1 MVSAASGA
9 VANPSDVPLHGAR
22 ILMVQEDPKWS
33 ESLAETLAT
42 EGHQILCAEN
52 GRQAE
57 AMLEEVQPDLVL
69 LGVMLPDIDGLVLCS
84 HIRSKSHAPIIML
97 SGTKRH
103 RDRILSL
110 RLGADDFIAAP
121 FDTNE
126 LIARVEAVLRRTAGA
141 QARGPDAP
149 TSWRG
154 RGYGAT
160 EPSGRHGGEV
170 GLEARGSLSL
180 RHIYRVGELTIDRT
194 RRSVTI
200 AGTPLHLTPTENRLL
215 TTLASDPER
224 VFSREDLA
232 QSIWGHDILEQSR
245 AVDVHIR
252 RLRAK
257 LEAFGSA
264 APAIITVRGFG
275 YKLLH
280 PSSADSA

>member
-1 MVSAASGA
+1 MLNTAPGA
-9 VANPSDVPLHGAR
+9 RANPSRVRARGSR
-22 ILMVQEDPKWS
+22 ILIVQEDPKWS
-33 ESLAETLAT
+33 ESVAGILTT
-42 EGHQILCAEN
+42 EGYRIFCAED
-52 GRQAE
+52 GREAE
-57 AMLEEVQPDLVL
+57 AMLEQAQPDLVL

-84 HIRSKSHAPIIML
+84 QIRSKSRAPIIML
-97 SGTKRH
+97 SATKRH

-110 RLGADDFIAAP
+110 YLGADDFITAP
-121 FDTNE
+121 FDNNE
-126 LIARVEAVLRRTAGA
+126 LIARVEAILRRTALA
-141 QARGPDAP
+141 QPLAQDGYPP
-149 TSWRG
+149 WRG
-154 RGYGAT
+154 GGQGGA
-160 EPSGRHGGEV
+160 EAAGRHGGET
-170 GLEARGSLSL
+170 GLEARGGPSL
-180 RHIYRVGELTIDRT
+180 RQVYKVGELTIDRA

-200 AGTPLHLTPTENRLL
+200 SGAPLHLTPTENRLL